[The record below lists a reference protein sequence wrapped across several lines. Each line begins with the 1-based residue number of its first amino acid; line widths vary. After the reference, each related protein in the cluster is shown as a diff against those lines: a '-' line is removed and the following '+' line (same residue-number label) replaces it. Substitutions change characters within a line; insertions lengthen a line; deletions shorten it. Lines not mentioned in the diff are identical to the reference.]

1 MTATVATGKGTKIF
15 VAGLPDGVET
25 EPVAATLTHQA
36 AGATSKSSSATTITL
51 ETALPA
57 GFFAAAGNYLSF
69 VDPLTGNEVLVQ
81 LAQDASATDTDLNVT
96 RVPEDIAINSTA
108 EYPLRLRNRTTANL
122 DRTGNRET
130 FVTFD
135 DDKFEKGLTT
145 SIANG
150 IDFDGF
156 WSPLDAGYAT
166 MEHWFNEGFDQIYII
181 LETRNPKPT
190 AFTKGKIYK
199 GPGSI
204 TSMPLPI
211 EASSLTQGQIQ
222 AAFNGKPT
230 IVEPELTA

>member
-36 AGATSKSSSATTITL
+36 TAATAKSAAAATITL

-69 VDPLTGNEVLVQ
+69 VDPVTGNEVLVQ
-81 LAQDASATDTDLNVT
+81 LAQDASATDTDINVT
-96 RVPEDIAINSTA
+96 RVPENIAVNSVA
-108 EYPLRLRNRTTANL
+108 EFPLRLRNRTTANL
-122 DRTGNRET
+122 DRSGNRET

-135 DDKFEKGLTT
+135 DDRFEKGLTV
-145 SIANG
+145 SLSNG

-166 MEHWFNEGFDQIYII
+166 MEHWFNEGFAQIYII
-181 LETRNPKPT
+181 LETPNPKPT
-190 AFTKGKIYK
+190 AYVKGKVYK
-199 GPGSI
+199 AVGSI
-204 TSMPLPI
+204 TSMPLPLD
-211 EASSLTQGQIQ
+211 ASSLTQGQIQ

-230 IVEPELTA
+230 IVEPELVA